1 MLRCWRSGDDLV
13 LRYGAEYTLSKQ
25 HERTYEGATG
35 EHAPPTAAR
44 LTASQFSF
52 TPVTARM
59 GDMQMEYWRP
69 NAAKPSVVSYAALG
83 RSR

>member
-1 MLRCWRSGDDLV
+1 MV
-13 LRYGAEYTLSKQ
+13 LRYGAEYPLSKQ

-35 EHAPPTAAR
+35 DHAPPAAAR
-44 LTASQFSF
+44 LAASQFSF

-69 NAAKPSVVSYAALG
+69 NSAKPSVVSYAALG